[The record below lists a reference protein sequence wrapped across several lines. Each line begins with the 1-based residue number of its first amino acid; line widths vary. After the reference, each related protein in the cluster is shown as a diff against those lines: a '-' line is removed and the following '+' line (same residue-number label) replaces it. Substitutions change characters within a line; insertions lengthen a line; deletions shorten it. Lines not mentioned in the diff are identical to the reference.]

1 LRRRGFSDE
10 TIRQIEDL
18 YRILYIQ
25 NSNISKGIEAIKSQ
39 IPESGV
45 REEILEF
52 ISNSDKG
59 IIRGMI

>member
-10 TIRQIEDL
+10 TIREIEDL

-39 IPESGV
+39 IPDSDI

-52 ISNSDKG
+52 ISASDKG

>member
-1 LRRRGFSDE
+1 MK
-10 TIRQIEDL
+10 TCIE
-18 YRILYIQ
+18 Y
-25 NSNISKGIEAIKSQ
+25 STSKIVIFQKELKLIKSQ